1 MLKEN
6 YLSWLVP
13 IEISKSLKEIGFDK
27 PCIFSYSEG
36 IGVTTCLRSG
46 AGEEPLISD
55 FVVGGNTPNSP
66 FIDLPTWEQV
76 FEWFREK
83 GLHSRIEVLY
93 TNVEYDKKSLKLF
106 NKFEKVVLEKP
117 IALYHYCIGHKAI
130 GTFFFKRRNSTEVFC
145 TESFKSYKKCRKA
158 LVYELI
164 EKYKNQ
170 IDINEKKIIHLN

>member
-1 MLKEN
+1 MKNMLKEN
-6 YLSWLVP
+6 YPNWLVP

-27 PCIFSYSEG
+27 PCIFSYSED
-36 IGVTTCLRSG
+36 IGVTACLRNG

-93 TNVEYDKKSLKLF
+93 TNLEFGKKNPERLKNPVTLY
-106 NKFEKVVLEKP
+106 KYIKGKD
-117 IALYHYCIGHKAI
+117 AL
-130 GTFFFKRRNSTEVFC
+130 GTFFFSRRHTDTCF
-145 TESFKSYKKCRKA
+145 SYNTFRTYEKCREE
-158 LVYELI
+158 LVKSLI
-164 EKYKNQ
+164 DDYKNK
-170 IDINEKKIIHLN
+170 INK